1 MDEKEV
7 LWHVNYEEFVCRLR
21 HQACVAF
28 VRSRIDAMAGTVL
41 EGMLDATCRHE
52 TSVKQHSSVPMSI
65 EIIMDSVRNL
75 QLGQGMTVE
84 RLQVGLQQ
92 LVSDSAGYVSRI
104 GEQGGLAEGSQWK
117 ALCCSDM
124 DRNAAT
130 SSGFWG

>member
-1 MDEKEV
+1 
-7 LWHVNYEEFVCRLR
+7 
-21 HQACVAF
+21 
-28 VRSRIDAMAGTVL
+28 
-41 EGMLDATCRHE
+41 
-52 TSVKQHSSVPMSI
+52 MSI
-65 EIIMDSVRNL
+65 EVIMDSVRNL

-124 DRNAAT
+124 DRNAAA